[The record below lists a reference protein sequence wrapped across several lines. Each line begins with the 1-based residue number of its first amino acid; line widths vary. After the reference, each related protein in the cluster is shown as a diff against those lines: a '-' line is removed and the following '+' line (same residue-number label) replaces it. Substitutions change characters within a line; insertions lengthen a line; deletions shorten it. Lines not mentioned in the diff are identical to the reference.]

1 MMPDTPAKPAVLLVE
16 DNYRLSDELKL
27 FLSEEGFDVRCADC
41 GEAMD
46 QALKKRPADVLI
58 LDLNLPEEDGISIV
72 KRIRTSLP
80 AMRILILTA
89 RTMSS
94 DKVMGYESGA
104 DVYMTKP
111 ARPAEL
117 AAAVR
122 NLYGRMVPTP
132 APDRWVL
139 NTKLLTLQFNK
150 LPPIGLTYMENE
162 LLKILALNQ
171 GSVHNETIQALLLEE
186 GLESEESNARFKFRL
201 EVLISR
207 LRAKLKPH
215 IGEHNPIK
223 SVRGKG
229 YQITFELEIQ

>member
-1 MMPDTPAKPAVLLVE
+1 MPDTQAKPAVLLVE

-27 FLSEEGFDVRCADC
+27 YLTEEGFDVRCADC

-46 QALKKRPADVLI
+46 HALKKRLADVLI

-72 KRIRTSLP
+72 KRIRKSLP
-80 AMRILILTA
+80 ALRILILTA

-94 DKVMGYESGA
+94 DKVIGYESGA
-104 DVYMTKP
+104 DIYMTKP

-122 NLYGRMVPTP
+122 NLVGRV
-132 APDRWVL
+132 APPPLLDRWIL
-139 NTKLLTLQFNK
+139 NTKLMTLQFHQM
-150 LPPIGLTYMENE
+150 PPIALTVMENE
-162 LLKILALNQ
+162 LLKILALNH
-171 GSVHNETIQALLLEE
+171 GSIHNETIQAMLLDE
-186 GLESEESNARFKFRL
+186 GLDSGECSAKFKLRL

-215 IGEHNPIK
+215 IGELNPIK

-229 YQITFELEIQ
+229 YQISFELEIL

>member
-1 MMPDTPAKPAVLLVE
+1 MMSSTQAKPAVLLVE
-16 DNYRLSDELKL
+16 DNYRLSEELKL
-27 FLSEEGFDVRCADC
+27 YLSEEGFDVRCADC

-46 QALKKRPADVLI
+46 QALKKRTADVLI

-80 AMRILILTA
+80 AVRILILTA

-117 AAAVR
+117 AAALR
-122 NLYGRMVPTP
+122 NLYGRMAPTP
-132 APDRWVL
+132 VQDRWVL
-139 NTKLLTLQFNK
+139 NTKMMTLQFNK
-150 LPPIGLTYMENE
+150 LPPIALTFMENE
-162 LLKILALNQ
+162 ILKILALNQ
-171 GSVHNETIQALLLEE
+171 GSVHSETIQTLLLDDGLDGEE
-186 GLESEESNARFKFRL
+186 GSARFKFRL

-215 IGEHNPIK
+215 IGEINPIK

-229 YQITFELEIQ
+229 YQISFELQIQ

>member
-1 MMPDTPAKPAVLLVE
+1 MMSDIQTKAAVLLVE
-16 DNYRLSDELKL
+16 DNYRLSEELKIY
-27 FLSEEGFDVRCADC
+27 LSEEGFDVRCADC

-80 AMRILILTA
+80 AVRILILTA

-122 NLYGRMVPTP
+122 NLYGRMTPTS
-132 APDRWVL
+132 AQDRWVL
-139 NTKLLTLQFNK
+139 NTKMMTLQFNK
-150 LPPIGLTYMENE
+150 LPPIALTNMENE

-171 GSVHNETIQALLLEE
+171 GSVHSETIQTLLLDDGLDGEE
-186 GLESEESNARFKFRL
+186 GSARFKFRL

-215 IGEHNPIK
+215 IGEINPIK

-229 YQITFELEIQ
+229 YQISFELQIQ

>member
-1 MMPDTPAKPAVLLVE
+1 MMSSTQAKPAVLLVE
-16 DNYRLSDELKL
+16 DNYRLSEELKL
-27 FLSEEGFDVRCADC
+27 YLSEEGFDVRCADC

-46 QALKKRPADVLI
+46 QALKKRTADVLI
-58 LDLNLPEEDGISIV
+58 LDLNLPEEDGLSIV

-80 AMRILILTA
+80 AVRILILTA

-117 AAAVR
+117 AAALR
-122 NLYGRMVPTP
+122 NLYGRMAPT
-132 APDRWVL
+132 AAQDRWVL
-139 NTKLLTLQFNK
+139 NTKMMTLQFNK
-150 LPPIGLTYMENE
+150 LPPIALTYMENE
-162 LLKILALNQ
+162 ILKILALNQ
-171 GSVHNETIQALLLEE
+171 GSVHSETIQTLLLDDGLDGEE
-186 GLESEESNARFKFRL
+186 GSARFKFRL

-215 IGEHNPIK
+215 IGEINPIK

-229 YQITFELEIQ
+229 YQISFELQIQ

>member
-1 MMPDTPAKPAVLLVE
+1 LIPDTQAKAAVLLVE
-16 DNYRLSDELKL
+16 DNYRLSEELKL
-27 FLSEEGFDVRCADC
+27 YLTEEGFDVRCADC

-46 QALKKRPADVLI
+46 QALKKRTADVLI

-72 KRIRTSLP
+72 KRIRKSLP
-80 AMRILILTA
+80 AIRILILTA

-122 NLYGRMVPTP
+122 NLFGRMTP
-132 APDRWVL
+132 APALDRWVL
-139 NTKLLTLQFNK
+139 NTKLLTLQFQK
-150 LPPIGLTYMENE
+150 LPPISLTSMENE
-162 LLKILALNQ
+162 LLKILALNH
-171 GSVHNETIQALLLEE
+171 GSVHNETIQTLLLDE
-186 GLESEESNARFKFRL
+186 GLDSGECSARFKLRL

-229 YQITFELEIQ
+229 YQISFELEIQ

>member
-1 MMPDTPAKPAVLLVE
+1 MTDTLAKPAVLLVE
-16 DNYRLSDELKL
+16 DNYRLSEELKL
-27 FLSEEGFDVRCADC
+27 YLTEEGFDVRCADC

-46 QALKKRPADVLI
+46 QALKKRTADVLI

-80 AMRILILTA
+80 AVRVLILTA

-117 AAAVR
+117 AAAVK
-122 NLYGRMVPTP
+122 NLYGRMTPTTSQ
-132 APDRWVL
+132 DRWIL
-139 NTKLLTLQFNK
+139 NTKMMTLQFNK
-150 LPPIGLTYMENE
+150 LPPISLTYMENE

-171 GSVHNETIQALLLEE
+171 GSVHIDTIQTMLLDEGLDSEE
-186 GLESEESNARFKFRL
+186 GSARFKFRL

-215 IGEHNPIK
+215 LGDINPIK

-229 YQITFELEIQ
+229 YQISFELQIH

>member
-104 DVYMTKP
+104 DVGSEKEERDPITRRYALQGIDAYEDRGHDPGIECEDDDADLGTRIK
-111 ARPAEL
+111 RGEGDEDAEF
-117 AAAVR
+117 
-122 NLYGRMVPTP
+122 
-132 APDRWVL
+132 
-139 NTKLLTLQFNK
+139 KLHHT
-150 LPPIGLTYMENE
+150 
-162 LLKILALNQ
+162 
-171 GSVHNETIQALLLEE
+171 
-186 GLESEESNARFKFRL
+186 
-201 EVLISR
+201 
-207 LRAKLKPH
+207 RAGH
-215 IGEHNPIK
+215 ATNPGQMQQ
-223 SVRGKG
+223 RD
-229 YQITFELEIQ
+229 E

>member
-1 MMPDTPAKPAVLLVE
+1 MTDTLAKPAVLLVE
-16 DNYRLSDELKL
+16 DNYRLSEELKL
-27 FLSEEGFDVRCADC
+27 YLTEEGFDVRCADC

-46 QALKKRPADVLI
+46 QALKKRTADVLI

-80 AMRILILTA
+80 EVRVLILTA

-117 AAAVR
+117 AAAVK
-122 NLYGRMVPTP
+122 NLYGRMTPTTSQ
-132 APDRWVL
+132 DRWIL
-139 NTKLLTLQFNK
+139 NTKMMTLQFNK
-150 LPPIGLTYMENE
+150 LPPISLTYMENE

-171 GSVHNETIQALLLEE
+171 GSVHIDTIQTMLLDEGLDSEE
-186 GLESEESNARFKFRL
+186 GSARFKFRL

-215 IGEHNPIK
+215 LGDINPIK

-229 YQITFELEIQ
+229 YQISFELQIH

>member
-1 MMPDTPAKPAVLLVE
+1 MPDTQAKPAVLLVE

-27 FLSEEGFDVRCADC
+27 YLTEEGFDVRCADC

-46 QALKKRPADVLI
+46 HALKKRLADVLI

-72 KRIRTSLP
+72 KRIRKSLP
-80 AMRILILTA
+80 ALRILILTA

-94 DKVMGYESGA
+94 DKVIGYESGA
-104 DVYMTKP
+104 DIYMTKP

-122 NLYGRMVPTP
+122 NLVGRV
-132 APDRWVL
+132 APPPVLDRWIL
-139 NTKLLTLQFNK
+139 NTKLMTVQFHQM
-150 LPPIGLTYMENE
+150 PPIALTVMENE
-162 LLKILALNQ
+162 LLKILALNH
-171 GSVHNETIQALLLEE
+171 GSIHNETIQAMLLDE
-186 GLESEESNARFKFRL
+186 GLDSGECSAKFKLRL

-215 IGEHNPIK
+215 IGELNPIK

-229 YQITFELEIQ
+229 YQISFELEIL

>member
-1 MMPDTPAKPAVLLVE
+1 MMSSTQAKPAVLLVE
-16 DNYRLSDELKL
+16 DNYRLSEELKL
-27 FLSEEGFDVRCADC
+27 YLSEEGFDVRCADC

-46 QALKKRPADVLI
+46 QALKKRTADVLI

-80 AMRILILTA
+80 AVRILILTA

-117 AAAVR
+117 AAALR
-122 NLYGRMVPTP
+122 NLYDRMAPTP
-132 APDRWVL
+132 AQDRWVL
-139 NTKLLTLQFNK
+139 NTKMMTLQFNK
-150 LPPIGLTYMENE
+150 LPPIALTYMENE
-162 LLKILALNQ
+162 ILKILALNQ
-171 GSVHNETIQALLLEE
+171 GSVHSETIQTLLLDDGLDGEE
-186 GLESEESNARFKFRL
+186 GSARFKFRL

-215 IGEHNPIK
+215 IGEINPIK

-229 YQITFELEIQ
+229 YQISFELQIQ

>member
-1 MMPDTPAKPAVLLVE
+1 MMTDTLAKPAVLLVE
-16 DNYRLSDELKL
+16 DNYRLSEELKL
-27 FLSEEGFDVRCADC
+27 YLTEEGFDVRCADC

-46 QALKKRPADVLI
+46 QALKKRTADVLI

-80 AMRILILTA
+80 EVRVLILTA

-117 AAAVR
+117 AAAVK
-122 NLYGRMVPTP
+122 NLYGRMTPTTSQ
-132 APDRWVL
+132 DRWIL
-139 NTKLLTLQFNK
+139 NTKMMTLQFNK
-150 LPPIGLTYMENE
+150 LPPISLTYMENE

-171 GSVHNETIQALLLEE
+171 GSVHIDTIQTMLLDEGLDSEE
-186 GLESEESNARFKFRL
+186 GSARFKFRL

-215 IGEHNPIK
+215 LGDINPIK

-229 YQITFELEIQ
+229 YQISFELQIH

>member
-1 MMPDTPAKPAVLLVE
+1 MMPDTQAKAAVLLVE
-16 DNYRLSDELKL
+16 DNYRLSEELNL
-27 FLSEEGFDVRCADC
+27 YLTEEGFDVRCADC

-89 RTMSS
+89 RTMSA

-117 AAAVR
+117 AAAIR
-122 NLYGRMVPTP
+122 NLYGRMAPTP
-132 APDRWVL
+132 AHDRWVL
-139 NTKLLTLQFNK
+139 NTKQMTLQFNK
-150 LPPIGLTYMENE
+150 LPPIALTHMENE

-171 GSVHNETIQALLLEE
+171 GSVHSETIQTLLIDEGLDSEE
-186 GLESEESNARFKFRL
+186 GSARFKFRL

-215 IGEHNPIK
+215 IGELNPIK

-229 YQITFELEIQ
+229 YQISFELEIQ